1 MDERGERHRAQLEGL
16 FTEARA
22 VLARHGVT
30 DAGLAALGALLRRL
44 AREPWL
50 RTVELAP
57 KHGGVSASRV
67 LHSEGPEGLTLTLAR
82 FSPERP
88 TGVHDHGS
96 WGVACVVDGHDRY
109 QRWQRLD
116 AGEVPGWARLRLV
129 AEHVAG
135 PGDVVWWFDRP
146 HDIHNQQGE
155 GGPVWEL
162 VLFGRDTS
170 RIPRRYFDPVAG
182 TVREALPVEPA
193 AHRPT
198 ALPG

>member
-1 MDERGERHRAQLEGL
+1 MDEAVNTRLQRLFAQ
-16 FTEARA
+16 ARD
-22 VLARHGVT
+22 VLTRYGVT
-30 DAGLAALGALLRRL
+30 DVGLASIGELLRDL

-50 RTVELAP
+50 LDMELAP

-67 LHSEGPEGLTLTLAR
+67 LHSEGPEGLTLTLAQ
-82 FSPERP
+82 FYLDRP

-96 WGVACVVDGHDRY
+96 WGVACVVDGYDRY

-116 AGEVPGWARLRLV
+116 VGEVPGRARLRLV
-129 AEHVAG
+129 TEHIAG

-155 GGPVWEL
+155 GGPVREV

-170 RIPRRYFDPVAG
+170 RIPRRYFDPIAG
-182 TVREALPVEPA
+182 TVYEALPV
-193 AHRPT
+193 
-198 ALPG
+198 